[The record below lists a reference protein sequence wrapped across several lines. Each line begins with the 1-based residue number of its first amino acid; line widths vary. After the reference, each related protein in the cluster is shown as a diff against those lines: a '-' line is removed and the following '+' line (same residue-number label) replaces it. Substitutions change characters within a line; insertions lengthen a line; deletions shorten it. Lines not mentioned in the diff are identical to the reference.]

1 MYLCE
6 FASIGSSDQL
16 SVCAANE
23 FERTGTHGYPGAR
36 MRRLSRSLRSLKFP
50 GARYYWYAGEQSA
63 LQKHAED
70 RKYLTDTD
78 RIRTLLKD
86 VSTKLQEQSE
96 FSSNSSHVGSWAT
109 YFNDRLKLRDGLGA
123 LDPNTALFR
132 HLTRLFTYPVTLAH
146 VVLQLQLSGHLR
158 GGNDDSRLKIVCVG
172 SRAEGRIPYLMWEE
186 CSKMV
191 GRKMHIHFIGPNQVT
206 HQNDE
211 LEYKDTLKLTFE
223 TGLYQPPLPTAK
235 ESAAGGQMM
244 PDLFVA
250 FNSGNSDEKW
260 QHIWRPTLVKAA
272 ELEIPLVFT
281 SFDAVD
287 LASDFA
293 FTMRYWDQNDL
304 ERQSQLKNI
313 LRPTPNPFLDMM
325 PLIYE
330 SGPKRIIHTNQY
342 IYGVIKDT

>member
-1 MYLCE
+1 ML
-6 FASIGSSDQL
+6 
-16 SVCAANE
+16 
-23 FERTGTHGYPGAR
+23 
-36 MRRLSRSLRSLKFP
+36 RLSRSLRRLTPP
-50 GARYYWYAGEQSA
+50 GARCYWYAGEQSA
-63 LQKHAED
+63 KEKYAED
-70 RKYLTDTD
+70 QRYLTDTD

-86 VSTKLQEQSE
+86 VSTKLKEQSE
-96 FSSNSSHVGSWAT
+96 FSSHAGHADNWGT
-109 YFNDRLKLRDGLGA
+109 YFKDRLKLRDGLGA

-146 VVLQLQLSGHLR
+146 VILQLRLSGYLQD
-158 GGNDDSRLKIVCVG
+158 GNDDSRLNVVCVG

-186 CSKMV
+186 CSKII

-206 HQNDE
+206 HQSDE
-211 LEYKDTLKLTFE
+211 LAYKETLKLTFE
-223 TGLYQPPLPTAK
+223 TGLYDPPLPTAK
-235 ESAAGGQMM
+235 DSAACERMV

-272 ELEIPLVFT
+272 ELEIPLVF
-281 SFDAVD
+281 SSYDAVD

-304 ERQSQLKNI
+304 EQSSKLKNI
-313 LRPTPNPFLDMM
+313 IRPTPNPFLDMM
-325 PLIYE
+325 PGIYE
-330 SGPKRIIHTNQY
+330 SSEKRIIHTNQY